1 MHKVILIARDECF
14 SPHSEANDLAILKAV
29 EQRLISHGYK
39 PTMLSESSLSNY
51 SLPLG
56 RVGMGAHMLSESSLS
71 NYSLPS
77 GRVGERGS
85 EAPLYLSMGRHEST
99 LDFLR
104 EKERQGIMVINSADG
119 VGMCVCRSRL
129 DELMRCERIP
139 VPPIEGEY
147 GYWLKRGDISAQSHD
162 DIVFAAD
169 EQERDSAMRRFHD
182 RGIKQVVVSS
192 HVPGDVVKFYG
203 VEGVGFFRVY
213 YPTDDGVTKFG
224 DEQRNGTAH
233 HYPFE
238 LDHLRHEAERLSRLV
253 GVPVYGG
260 DAVVTEQGQFCIID
274 FNDWPSFSRCRE
286 AAADAITELLI
297 RI

>member
-14 SPHSEANDLAILKAV
+14 SPHSVANDLAILKAV

-39 PTMLSESSLSNY
+39 TT
-51 SLPLG
+51 
-56 RVGMGAHMLSESSLS
+56 MLSESSLS

-77 GRVGERGS
+77 GKAS

-104 EKERQGIMVINSADG
+104 EKERQGMMVINSADG

-169 EQERDSAMRRFHD
+169 KQERDSAMRRFHD